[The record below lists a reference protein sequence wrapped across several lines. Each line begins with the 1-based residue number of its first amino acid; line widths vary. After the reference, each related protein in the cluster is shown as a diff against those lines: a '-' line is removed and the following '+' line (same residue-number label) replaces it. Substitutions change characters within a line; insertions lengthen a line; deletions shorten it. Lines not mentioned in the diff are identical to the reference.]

1 METKTSEEVLTMKEI
16 EEKFDSEWVLIGDP
30 QTNELL
36 EVLSGKILCHSKDR
50 AEIHR
55 KAMELRPKRFAVLH
69 IGEPPE
75 GMEFAL

>member
-1 METKTSEEVLTMKEI
+1 MTTQKAEGILTMKEM

-30 QTNELL
+30 QTNDLL
-36 EVLSGKILCHSKDR
+36 EVLSGKILHHSKDR
-50 AEIHR
+50 SEIHQR
-55 KAMELRPKRFAVLH
+55 AMELRPKRFAVIH